1 MGDKENKI
9 KVDANQQNDFKK
21 AIRRGVIMQLF
32 KDQNISSAQYTKL
45 MKDQRK
51 QIQ

>member
-1 MGDKENKI
+1 MSDKDNKI
-9 KVDANQQNDFKK
+9 KVDDSQQNDFKK

-32 KDQNISSAQYTKL
+32 KDQIISTAQYTKL
-45 MKDQRK
+45 MKDQPK

>member
-1 MGDKENKI
+1 MRSKDNKI
-9 KVDANQQNDFKK
+9 KIKDCHQNDFKK

-32 KDQNISSAQYTKL
+32 KDEHISAAQYTKL
-45 MKDQRK
+45 MKDQPK